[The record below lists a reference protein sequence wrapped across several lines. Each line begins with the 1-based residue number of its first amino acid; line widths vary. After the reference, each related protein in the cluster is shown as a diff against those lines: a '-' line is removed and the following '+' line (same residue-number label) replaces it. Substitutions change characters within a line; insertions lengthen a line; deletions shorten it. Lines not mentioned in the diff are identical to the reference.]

1 MKGADLM
8 ITKKEKTFCKFS
20 HTIKKL
26 NIAKLLRF
34 SNIVKSCGVPAFQV
48 FQFLLNFSLVC
59 DHVSHRFVKGFTMLT
74 LGWSDGYSFVPVAF
88 NLLSSAE
95 KKQSL

>member
-48 FQFLLNFSLVC
+48 FQFLLNFSLV
-59 DHVSHRFVKGFTMLT
+59 
-74 LGWSDGYSFVPVAF
+74 
-88 NLLSSAE
+88 
-95 KKQSL
+95 